1 MSKSNGSVQKSN
13 RDDLTAVHPE
23 PVVAGAVS
31 SSDAETSAS
40 LDKVRDILFGAQ
52 VRESERRQQR
62 LEDRLFKELA
72 DMREE
77 FRKRQDS
84 LDSFVRQ
91 ELEILSDR
99 IGTERGQRLEALDA
113 MNRES
118 KEESMAVSKRL
129 VAFDEQMNKV
139 QRELRQQMLEQ
150 SSRMSDDLRARSE
163 DLMQLLS
170 RAVEELRIEK
180 ASRSSLASLF
190 GELAMRLNGDL
201 PIGVSE

>member
-1 MSKSNGSVQKSN
+1 MSKSNGPVQKSN
-13 RDDLTAVHPE
+13 RDDLTVVHPE
-23 PVVAGAVS
+23 PVVPVGAGAA
-31 SSDAETSAS
+31 DTETSAS

-72 DMREE
+72 DMRDE

-118 KEESMAVSKRL
+118 KDASMAVSKRL
-129 VAFDEQMNKV
+129 MATDEQMNKV
-139 QRELRQQMLEQ
+139 QRELRQQLLEQ
-150 SSRMSDDLRARSE
+150 SSRLTDDLRVRSDDLI
-163 DLMQLLS
+163 QLVS
-170 RAVEELRIEK
+170 RAVDELRIEK
-180 ASRSSLASLF
+180 ASRASLASLF
-190 GELAMRLNGDL
+190 GELAMRLSGDL
-201 PIGVSE
+201 PSGVTE